1 MKQITAVVRPS
12 KVDAIKAA
20 LVAIDVV
27 GMTIN
32 DVRGFG
38 RQKGQVERYRGN
50 EFTVEFLSKMKIT
63 TVVNDDKVEAAISA
77 ISEAARTGEIGDGK
91 IFVTPVEQVVRIRT
105 GDRGFH
111 LVVVDDGGD
120 LHLGEELHGELIAAV
135 TLHLTLL
142 AAETAHVVD
151 GHAHHVDGD
160 EGSLDGVDLGRPH
173 HCSDLF
179 HGDRG
184 LSRSWGR
191 KPLRHGPRSR
201 DHALPPR
208 E

>member
-63 TVVNDDKVEAAISA
+63 TVVADDKVEATISA

-105 GDRGFH
+105 GDRG
-111 LVVVDDGGD
+111 
-120 LHLGEELHGELIAAV
+120 E
-135 TLHLTLL
+135 
-142 AAETAHVVD
+142 
-151 GHAHHVDGD
+151 
-160 EGSLDGVDLGRPH
+160 S
-173 HCSDLF
+173 
-179 HGDRG
+179 
-184 LSRSWGR
+184 
-191 KPLRHGPRSR
+191 
-201 DHALPPR
+201 AL
-208 E
+208 